1 MLPVECSVVDWGR
14 VASLAPLYSLASLYK
29 HAKARRRSPVRIRQ
43 IFLNKKGAAHHCPP
57 LCWIGRKT
65 IHPLSSYIKPQIT
78 PPSPLKSATCS
89 GGFFRR
95 LFFPT
100 NRSVQCRREAQA
112 QCGGQGQQHTLW
124 LQVESSTSSGRSTG
138 EHKQGLGEVSCC
150 GLCRA
155 KTVRICFH
163 TCANILSTPI
173 FCQRQYF
180 VDANILSMPIFL
192 LTPIFCWCQFLVDA
206 NIVSTPLCFVGANI
220 LSAPMFCRRQY
231 FVCA

>member
-1 MLPVECSVVDWGR
+1 MSNWAESYPSVIELYQTADHPALSPKIRHLQWR
-14 VASLAPLYSLASLYK
+14 VL
-29 HAKARRRSPVRIRQ
+29 
-43 IFLNKKGAAHHCPP
+43 
-57 LCWIGRKT
+57 W
-65 IHPLSSYIKPQIT
+65 
-78 PPSPLKSATCS
+78 
-89 GGFFRR
+89 R

-173 FCQRQYF
+173 FCQRQFF
-180 VDANILSMPIFL
+180 VEANILLM
-192 LTPIFCWCQFLVDA
+192 PIFCWRQYCVDTTMFCRCQY
-206 NIVSTPLCFVGANI
+206 FVGANV
-220 LSAPMFCRRQY
+220 LSAPIFCLCLDFQDD
-231 FVCA
+231 

>member
-1 MLPVECSVVDWGR
+1 MLNWAE
-14 VASLAPLYSLASLYK
+14 
-29 HAKARRRSPVRIRQ
+29 
-43 IFLNKKGAAHHCPP
+43 
-57 LCWIGRKT
+57 T

-78 PPSPLKSATCS
+78 PPSPLKSTTCS

-95 LFFPT
+95 LLFPT
-100 NRSVQCRREAQA
+100 IRSVQCRREAQA

-163 TCANILSTPI
+163 TYANILSTPI

-180 VDANILSMPIFL
+180 VDANILLM
-192 LTPIFCWCQFLVDA
+192 
-206 NIVSTPLCFVGANI
+206 
-220 LSAPMFCRRQY
+220 PMFCWRQY
-231 FVCA
+231 FVDANF